1 MDRQADGFVR
11 MSDVT
16 KVYKMGE
23 VEIHA
28 VDGVDFSIKKGE
40 FVFIIG
46 ATGCGKSTLIKML
59 YREER
64 PTSGQILVGGLDVA
78 KIRNRKIYKIR
89 RKLGVVFQDFKLL
102 PKLTVYENVAF
113 ALEIFGLPKSEIYN
127 KVVKVLELVGLK
139 NKAKQYPTQLSGGEQ
154 QRVAIARAIVNGPK
168 ILICDEPTGNL
179 DEKTSMEIMT
189 VLEAINKL
197 GTTIIMVTHDT
208 EIVDKMKK
216 RVMFMAIISLVFFCG
231 VILLYFGTR
240 RVFIRKELFDRGK
253 NEKNRKKDCGYRTD
267 IDSDTCRLCDLCVC
281 RL

>member
-1 MDRQADGFVR
+1 MKYLVVLREEVI
-11 MSDVT
+11 MELIKMKNVH
-16 KVYKMGE
+16 KVYKNG
-23 VEIHA
+23 VTAIHNL
-28 VDGVDFSIKKGE
+28 DLSIKKGE

-216 RVMFMAIISLVFFCG
+216 RVIELDSG
-231 VILLYFGTR
+231 RIL
-240 RVFIRKELFDRGK
+240 KEYEEGEYVHES
-253 NEKNRKKDCGYRTD
+253 N
-267 IDSDTCRLCDLCVC
+267 
-281 RL
+281 